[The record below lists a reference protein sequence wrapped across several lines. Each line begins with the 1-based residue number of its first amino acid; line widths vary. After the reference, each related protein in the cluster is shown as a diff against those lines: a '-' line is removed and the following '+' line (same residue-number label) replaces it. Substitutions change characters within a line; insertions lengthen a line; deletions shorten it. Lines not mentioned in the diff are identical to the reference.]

1 MSQTQTDL
9 RIFDASGNEIPLPD
23 GSSAFPTMA
32 LNPISD
38 QVEFVRTTS
47 GKLINLSDAAF
58 QLYEIG
64 LSANWLD
71 LPAIEQMR
79 LDQEFTIHSTIV
91 LKERG
96 ATPSRDAVEGSVV
109 VESGWV
115 EYRPIFYVKLTGK
128 SQSGT
133 EGRDAS
139 WSLTFEEVEGIEA
152 GEVVQGIQEAKFS
165 GGTLREWTDDESG
178 TAKVAS
184 DFTESGVLTVSKGG
198 FVNYILQ
205 GGGGCGGYTSTQGAG
220 GGGGAGQFRMG
231 RIWLPAGEYTVTI
244 GDGGPPSTSGSGA
257 AGSSSIISNGD
268 GVFFEAL
275 GGGGGGRAGA
285 ADGGGDGASGG
296 GGGWVYENYASGG
309 QAAVGGIT
317 GFNGGSTENYQQSN
331 YYRVGAAGGGAT
343 KYGSRTKLYSMF
355 GADGGNGMRIKLWN
369 WLDFAGGGAGGG
381 GSGNSTTEGLGA
393 LPVYSEGQQIG
404 YSAGGAGAGGGMNEP
419 GVDAVPN
426 SGAGGGGAGFR
437 SSGSAYG
444 GAGAEGRAIFWVD
457 AGV

>member
-23 GSSAFPTMA
+23 GSSAFPTMT

-96 ATPSRDAVEGSVV
+96 TTPSRDAVEGSVV
-109 VESGWV
+109 IESGWV

-139 WSLTFEEVEGIEA
+139 WSLTFEEVEAFDGGVI
-152 GEVVQGIQEAKFS
+152 GGIQEAQFT
-165 GGTLREWTDDESG
+165 GGTLQEWTDTESSVE
-178 TAKVAS
+178 KVAS
-184 DFTESGVLTVSKGG
+184 DFTDSAILTVSKEG

-205 GGGGCGGYTSTQGAG
+205 GGGGCGGYTRTVGAA
-220 GGGGAGQFRMG
+220 GGGGAGQFRAG
-231 RIWLPAGEYTVTI
+231 RIWLPAGQYTVTI
-244 GDGGPPSTSGSGA
+244 GDGGPLGA
-257 AGSSSIISNGD
+257 GGPAPAGSSSIFTNGSD
-268 GVFFEAL
+268 ITLEAF
-275 GGGGGGRAGA
+275 GGGGGGRGGSST
-285 ADGGGDGASGG
+285 GGGDGASGG
-296 GGGWVYENYASGG
+296 GGGWRGASLTYGG
-309 QAAVGGIT
+309 NAIVEGET
-317 GFNGGSTENYQQSN
+317 GFNGGLCNNIEQHD
-331 YYRVGAAGGGAT
+331 YYRAAAAGGGACAR
-343 KYGSRTKLYSMF
+343 GSRGTGYDMF
-355 GADGGNGMRIKLWN
+355 GADGGQGIRVKLWE
-369 WLDFAGGGAGGG
+369 WLEFAGGGAGGG
-381 GSGNSTTEGLGA
+381 GSRGGGTEGL
-393 LPVYSEGQQIG
+393 S
-404 YSAGGAGAGGGMNEP
+404 SCGGGRGGGRDEAGN
-419 GVDAVPN
+419 AATPN
-426 SGAGGGGAGFR
+426 TGGGGGGAGYR
-437 SSGSAYG
+437 TSGGAYG
-444 GAGAEGRAIFWVD
+444 GAGGSGRAIFWVD
-457 AGV
+457 KQV